1 MSNETI
7 EFTGI
12 MIKHSPVI
20 KKNDVFA
27 NLQIKTS
34 EVGAIRTF
42 VKPFQNAGVEGL
54 SDLFKEEYLPWNK
67 MNIPLGEY
75 NLYYKVV
82 FEGVEFDAKLVNIAV
97 NNKRVKESSVTDYL
111 LTFDKCIEENDAKV
125 SYYIK
130 HKEEDENGKMQL
142 VQYPVTLE
150 SIEGMPGTNI

>member
-1 MSNETI
+1 MSDTI
-7 EFTGI
+7 QFSGI
-12 MIKHSPVI
+12 MVKHSPVI

-42 VKPFQNAGVEGL
+42 MQPFQKAGVEGIV
-54 SDLFKEEYLPWNK
+54 DLFKEEYLPWNK
-67 MNIPLGEY
+67 INMPLSEY

-97 NNKRVKESSVTDYL
+97 SNKRVKDSSVTEYIL
-111 LTFDKCIEENDAKV
+111 SFDKCIESNDANV

-130 HKEEDENGKMQL
+130 RKEEDENGKMQL
-142 VQYPVTLE
+142 IQYPVTLE